1 LFVIDEDLPGTN
13 SYVFTK
19 IIRATGHLGPIIFT
33 TSKITKDKM
42 VKFMEAGVA
51 DFIVKPIT
59 PADVQKKVTKHL
71 PK

>member
-1 LFVIDEDLPGTN
+1 
-13 SYVFTK
+13 
-19 IIRATGHLGPIIFT
+19 
-33 TSKITKDKM
+33 M

-59 PADVQKKVTKHL
+59 PADVHKKVTKHL